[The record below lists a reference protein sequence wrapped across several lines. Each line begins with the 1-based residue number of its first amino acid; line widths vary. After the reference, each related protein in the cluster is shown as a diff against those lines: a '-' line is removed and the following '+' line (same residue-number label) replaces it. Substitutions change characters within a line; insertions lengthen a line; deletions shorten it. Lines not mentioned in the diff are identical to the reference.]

1 MLYIPLERAF
11 KALLES
17 VLTFDPKFQV
27 WDINFENFYRSI
39 GKIFSSKI
47 EEIFLLLNTKNKDTD
62 IEENFFFQNRRKF
75 LSNCNDKIKVKYFL
89 PK

>member
-1 MLYIPLERAF
+1 MSIWSVLAKLWSNITQNFDHKSPMLYIPLERAF

-47 EEIFLLLNTKNKDTD
+47 EENFYRTVMTKLK
-62 IEENFFFQNRRKF
+62 
-75 LSNCNDKIKVKYFL
+75 
-89 PK
+89 